1 MGGGSGHGGNLP
13 YLLGVLLLVGV
24 ALAVFGVIY
33 YRRGSARFAAAR
45 SWVQTQ
51 GTIMSSA
58 ITTHTQMANDMVT
71 TSYRAQAAYR
81 YQAAGAE
88 REGKRVFLCARTD
101 WNSDKQAQAWLA
113 ANPVGA
119 TVPVWFDPGNP
130 TDSALTLNKPSLV
143 AAIVLTTVGVAA
155 AILALYLF
163 TQT

>member
-1 MGGGSGHGGNLP
+1 MGGGSGHGGSLP
-13 YLLGVLLLVGV
+13 YLVGFLLLLGL
-24 ALAVFGVIY
+24 ALAVFGLVY
-33 YRRGSARFAAAR
+33 YRRGSARFAAAK
-45 SWVQTQ
+45 SWVETK

-58 ITTHTQMANDMVT
+58 ITTHTQTANDMVS

-101 WNSDKQAQAWLA
+101 WNSEKQAQAWLA

-130 TDSALTLNKPSLV
+130 ADSALTLNKPSLV

-155 AILALYLF
+155 TIIALFLF
-163 TQT
+163 TRM